1 MRARLTYANVAATLA
16 LLIAIVGG
24 GSAIAEP
31 IADTAASVTGKVKQ
45 ALKIGKQSKKS
56 SKQALR
62 TAKSAKK
69 TADQALAATAD
80 TYSKAA
86 SDGRYML
93 KAGVPLRSL
102 AANRADDADKLDGL
116 DSTSFAR
123 SGQVQGGESRLID
136 NGNVDCID
144 DAGPSAT
151 VQVGPSGLVAVHAE
165 AIMSAGSTDAGRQL
179 RVQLHEPTAIPG
191 CETIM
196 RHNDIASAQRQTLPG
211 NDAGTTSRGGWIIVS
226 APEGERTFSL
236 RYGHT
241 GNGIG
246 LFPLVSLPRL
256 LVVPL

>member
-1 MRARLTYANVAATLA
+1 MRTRLTYANVAATLA

-31 IADTAASVTGKVKQ
+31 IADSAASVTGKVKQ

-102 AANRADDADKLDGL
+102 DADKLDGL

-123 SGQVQGGESRLID
+123 SGQVQGGESRLIN
-136 NGNVDCID
+136 NGNVDCVD
-144 DAGPSAT
+144 DAGPSAA
-151 VQVGPSGLVAVHAE
+151 VRVGPSGLVAVYAE

-179 RVQLHEPTAIPG
+179 RVQLHEPTALPS
-191 CETIM
+191 CETLM
-196 RHNDIASAQRQTLPG
+196 RHNDTASAQRQTLPG
-211 NDAGTTSRGGWIIVS
+211 NDEGTTGRGGWIIVS

-241 GNGIG
+241 GNGLG

>member
-1 MRARLTYANVAATLA
+1 MRTRLTYANVAATLA

-62 TAKSAKK
+62 MAKSAKK
-69 TADQALAATAD
+69 TADQALAATVD

-102 AANRADDADKLDGL
+102 AADDADKLDGL
-116 DSTSFAR
+116 DSTAFAR
-123 SGQVQGGESRLID
+123 SGQLRGGESRLID

-144 DAGPSAT
+144 EAGPSAT
-151 VQVGPSGLVAVHAE
+151 VQVGPSGLVAVYAE

-196 RHNDIASAQRQTLPG
+196 RHNDVASAQRQTLPG
-211 NDAGTTSRGGWIIVS
+211 DDAGTTGRGGWIIVS

-241 GNGIG
+241 GNGMG
-246 LFPLVSLPRL
+246 VFPLVSLPRL

>member
-1 MRARLTYANVAATLA
+1 MRTRLTYANVAATLA

-31 IADTAASVTGKVKQ
+31 IADTAASVTGKVEQ
-45 ALKIGKQSKKS
+45 ALKLGKQSQRS
-56 SKQALR
+56 SRQALR
-62 TAKSAKK
+62 TAKSAKR
-69 TADQALAATAD
+69 TANRALAATAD

-102 AANRADDADKLDGL
+102 DADKLDGL
-116 DSTSFAR
+116 DSTAFAR
-123 SGQVQGGESRLID
+123 SGQMQGGESRLIG
-136 NGNVDCID
+136 NGDVDCVD
-144 DAGPSAT
+144 EDGPSAT
-151 VQVGPSGLVAVHAE
+151 VRVGPSGLVAVYAE
-165 AIMSAGSTDAGRQL
+165 AIMSAGSTDAGREL

-196 RHNDIASAQRQTLPG
+196 RHDDIASAQRQTVPG
-211 NDAGTTSRGGWIIVS
+211 NDSGTTGRGGWIIVS

-241 GNGIG
+241 GDGAG